1 MIGSST
7 LITVIGSVRPS
18 SIHFHSDGLI
28 RTDIFGF
35 CIKIIIICRVIKHDG
50 MVRQLKINVFLKIK
64 VFLLVYFFYTI
75 IRMSFNTM
83 NNSKFFS

>member
-1 MIGSST
+1 
-7 LITVIGSVRPS
+7 
-18 SIHFHSDGLI
+18 
-28 RTDIFGF
+28 
-35 CIKIIIICRVIKHDG
+35 